1 MPRLIAEKT
10 FGVVFGG
17 CGALGAL
24 GAFGAL
30 GYGTTAT
37 FLSGG
42 AFAVACLALAR
53 AEFAVR
59 IARAGLNAPMRPL
72 CAEERSVRALHDL
85 VQHFAFWWSTVV
97 SSDPSQSSARE
108 GRVDDECL
116 RRGAYTCGRESATG
130 YCASEAG
137 SDESELV
144 RAHAT
149 VDPNEWV
156 HAALRAATPSHERV
170 SEDVRNGSNVLARR
184 RLPQITETRLSRSP
198 TRVR

>member
-1 MPRLIAEKT
+1 MPRLVIEKT

-59 IARAGLNAPMRPL
+59 IARAGLNAPTRPL
-72 CAEERSVRALHDL
+72 CVEERSMRALHDL

-108 GRVDDECL
+108 ARVDDEC
-116 RRGAYTCGRESATG
+116 RGSATR
-130 YCASEAG
+130 YCPSEAG

-144 RAHAT
+144 RTHAA
-149 VDPNEWV
+149 VDPNEWM
-156 HAALRAATPSHERV
+156 HAALRAATPSHEQLA
-170 SEDVRNGSNVLARR
+170 EDVRNGSNMLARR
-184 RLPQITETRLSRSP
+184 RLPQITEARLSHSP